1 MTSYSSS
8 CLNHHQYLKQEYI
21 ASVPWTLKHCFHL
34 ISKRQYAL
42 VVLLLLSS
50 LLMVENPR
58 SPYLNISSIEHA
70 LPFLYHPDPGLNA
83 CMFIFILVV
92 NNLLEN
98 SIWEFSKPL

>member
-1 MTSYSSS
+1 MTSHSPS
-8 CLNHHQYLKQEYI
+8 CLNHHQYLKQEHT

-42 VVLLLLSS
+42 LLLLSS
-50 LLMVENPR
+50 LSVVDNPR
-58 SPYLNISSIEHA
+58 APYLNISSIEHA

-83 CMFIFILVV
+83 CMLIFILVV

-98 SIWEFSKPL
+98 SIWESTKPL